1 MLTVGRKKREE
12 ISAEDRV
19 LLEELFSTK
28 TELDGIRQ
36 KFDYV
41 TEPEMVA
48 SCIYEMRSAQE
59 RYSYL
64 LGRVRAKELRL
75 ADRRSFLWKE

>member
-12 ISAEDRV
+12 MSAEDRV

-48 SCIYEMRSAQE
+48 SCIYEMRSVQE

-64 LGRVRAKELRL
+64 LGRVRAKELSL
-75 ADRRSFLWKE
+75 ADRRSLLWKE

>member
-12 ISAEDRV
+12 KSAEDRV

-36 KFDYV
+36 KFNYV

-64 LGRVRAKELRL
+64 LGRVRAKELSL

>member
-12 ISAEDRV
+12 MSAEDRV

-64 LGRVRAKELRL
+64 LGRVRAKELSL
-75 ADRRSFLWKE
+75 ADRRSFLGKE

>member
-12 ISAEDRV
+12 MSAEDRV

-64 LGRVRAKELRL
+64 LGRVRAKELSL
-75 ADRRSFLWKE
+75 ADRRGFLRKE